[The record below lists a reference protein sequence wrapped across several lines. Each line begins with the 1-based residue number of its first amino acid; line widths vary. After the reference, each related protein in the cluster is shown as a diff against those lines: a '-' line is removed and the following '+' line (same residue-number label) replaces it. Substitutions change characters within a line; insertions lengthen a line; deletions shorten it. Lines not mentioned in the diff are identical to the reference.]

1 MVEDHYKE
9 GGLGEAVLS
18 AVAEQRN
25 IVTKHLFVPKLPRS
39 GPPNVLLDMFGI
51 NARHIVEATNNI
63 LKI

>member
-25 IVTKHLFVPKLPRS
+25 IVTKHLFVPTVPRS
-39 GPPNVLLDMFGI
+39 GPPSVLLDMFGI
-51 NARHIVEATNNI
+51 NTRHIIEATHKI
-63 LKI
+63 LKV